1 MYDIEFNGRLASEYG
16 IFPVDKYI
24 NIPSAER
31 DISTIEVKGRDGELH
46 IDNKRWK
53 PIQFP
58 INFNYKFRNT
68 HPNKVQREVKKWLKG
83 SGILRIGYD
92 DDYFYKV
99 YEASISNIDIKSGK
113 VDFVTNFKCE
123 PFAYSQ
129 EGTYELF
136 NPKELYNSGYS
147 SNPVYRIVGEGMCEL
162 AVNDNS
168 ITINVGQEA
177 IIDIDKLLC
186 YREGVNLNTTVNG
199 DISKLVLQEGMNT
212 ISITDS
218 FELYIKPGWRD
229 LI

>member
-53 PIQFP
+53 PIQFS

-92 DDYFYKV
+92 EDCYYKV
-99 YEASISNIDIKSGK
+99 YEVSISNIDVKNGK
-113 VDFVTNFKCE
+113 VDFAANFKCE

-129 EGTYELF
+129 EGTYELY
-136 NPKELYNSGYS
+136 NPEELYNSGYS
-147 SNPVYRIVGEGMCEL
+147 SNPIYRIVGEGMCEL
-162 AVNDNS
+162 AVNDIS
-168 ITINVGQEA
+168 ITINVGQEV
-177 IIDIDKLLC
+177 IIDTDKILC
-186 YREGVNLNTTVNG
+186 YREGENLNTTVKG
-199 DISKLVLQEGMNT
+199 DISKLILQEGMNT
-212 ISITDS
+212 ISITDG
-218 FELYIKPGWRD
+218 FELYIKPGWRE
-229 LI
+229 LT